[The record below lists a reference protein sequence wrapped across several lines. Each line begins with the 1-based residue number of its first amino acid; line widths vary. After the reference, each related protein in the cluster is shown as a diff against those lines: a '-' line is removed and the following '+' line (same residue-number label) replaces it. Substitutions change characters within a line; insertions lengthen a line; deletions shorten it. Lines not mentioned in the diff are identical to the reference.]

1 MTTTDLEKAGL
12 IGSQEPQADALPEEM
27 MDQEFL
33 DSPVGRIMQALAGL
47 ELAAKSFDARLTQM
61 EQYVTYL
68 LSKDPH
74 TGPKI
79 AELMK
84 AERQAS
90 AQRVEKV
97 EENVEHTK

>member
-1 MTTTDLEKAGL
+1 MTTDLEKAGL
-12 IGSQEPQADALPEEM
+12 IGTQEPQGEPLPEEM
-27 MDQEFL
+27 MDQDFL

-47 ELAAKSFDARLTQM
+47 EVAAKSFDARLSQM

-79 AELMK
+79 AEIMR
-84 AERQAS
+84 AGQQEATTVEANGEQA
-90 AQRVEKV
+90 K
-97 EENVEHTK
+97 